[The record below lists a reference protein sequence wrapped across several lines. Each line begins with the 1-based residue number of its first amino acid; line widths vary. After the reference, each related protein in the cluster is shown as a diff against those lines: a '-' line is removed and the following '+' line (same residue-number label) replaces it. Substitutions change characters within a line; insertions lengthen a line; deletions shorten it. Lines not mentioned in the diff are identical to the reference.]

1 MLNTRVHQSELIMA
15 TDTPRISEHGV
26 ATLPDEAWEQA
37 RHQMEIIR
45 PLASLEVVG
54 HQAADVAAQAL
65 GVSRRQIYV
74 LISRAQQGSGLMTD
88 LLPSQSGGG
97 KGKGR
102 LPESVERI
110 IRELLK
116 KRFLT
121 KQKRS
126 LSAFHREVAQVCKT
140 QKLRVPARN
149 TVALRIA
156 NLDPLKTTRSR
167 EGQDASR
174 DLQGVGGVPPSIT
187 LPLEQVQIDHT
198 VIDLIVVD
206 ERDRQPIGRPYLT
219 IAIDVFTRCVLGMV
233 ITLEAPSAV
242 SVGLCLVH
250 VACDKRPW
258 LEELKVEMAW
268 PMSGKPKLLYLDNAA
283 EFKSEALRR
292 GCEQH
297 GIQLDYRPPGQP
309 HYGGVVERIIGTA
322 MQMIHDELP
331 GTTFSNP
338 NQRGEYDS
346 ENKAVLTLRELE
358 RWLTLAVGTY
368 HGSVHNGLL
377 QPPAAR
383 WTEAVAR
390 VGVPAIVTHATA
402 FLVDFL
408 PIIRRTLTRTGFV
421 IDHIHYYADALKPW
435 IARRD
440 RLPAFLIRRD
450 PRDISRV
457 WVLEPEG
464 QHYLEIPY
472 RTLSHPAVTLWEQR
486 QALAILRQ
494 QGREQVD
501 ESALFR
507 MIGQMREIVTT
518 AQKATRKARRDADRR
533 LHIKASVSSAKLTPP
548 ETDVADQ
555 QTSNLSAAKPF
566 DQIEEW

>member
-1 MLNTRVHQSELIMA
+1 MASDTSLIA
-15 TDTPRISEHGV
+15 EQGV
-26 ATLPDEAWEQA
+26 ATLPDAAWAQA
-37 RHQMEIIR
+37 RQRAEIIG
-45 PLASLEVVG
+45 PLAALDVVG
-54 HQAADVAAQAL
+54 HEAADAAAHAL
-65 GVSRRQIYV
+65 GLSRRQVYV
-74 LISRAQQGSGLMTD
+74 LIRRARQGAGLVTD
-88 LLPSQSGGG
+88 LARSRSGGG

-110 IRELLK
+110 IRELLQ

-126 LSAFHREVAQVCKT
+126 LAAFHREVAQACKA
-140 QKLRVPARN
+140 QKLRAPARN

-156 NLDPLKTTRSR
+156 GLDPLKATRRR

-174 DLQGVGGVPPSIT
+174 SLQGVGGEPPAVT
-187 LPLEQVQIDHT
+187 APLEQVQIDHT

-233 ITLEAPSAV
+233 VTLEAPSSV

-258 LEELKVEMAW
+258 LEGLNIEMEW
-268 PMSGKPKLLYLDNAA
+268 PMSGKPRLLYLDNAA

-297 GIQLDYRPPGQP
+297 GIRLDYRPPGQP
-309 HYGGVVERIIGTA
+309 HYGGIVERIIGTA

-338 NQRGEYDS
+338 DQRGDYDS
-346 ENKAVLTLRELE
+346 ENKAALTLRELE

-383 WTEAVAR
+383 WAEAIAR
-390 VGVPAIVTHATA
+390 TGVPTVITRTTA

-450 PRDISRV
+450 PRDISRI

-486 QALAILRQ
+486 QALAKLRQ

-507 MIGQMREIVTT
+507 MIGQMREIVST

-533 LHIKASVSSAKLTPP
+533 QHLKATAVLFKTTPP
-548 ETDVADQ
+548 PDADMADPQ
-555 QTSNLSAAKPF
+555 ADNQPPAKPF

>member
-1 MLNTRVHQSELIMA
+1 MASDTSRVAE
-15 TDTPRISEHGV
+15 RGV
-26 ATLPDEAWEQA
+26 ATLPSKVWEQA
-37 RHQMEIIR
+37 RRRTEIIG
-45 PLASLEVVG
+45 PLAALDVVG
-54 HQAADVAAQAL
+54 HQAADDAAQAL
-65 GVSRRQIYV
+65 GLSRRQVYA
-74 LISRAQQGSGLMTD
+74 LIHRARQGAGLVTD
-88 LLPSQSGGG
+88 LAPSQSGGG

-102 LPESVERI
+102 LPEAVEVI
-110 IRELLK
+110 IRELLQ

-126 LSAFHREVAQVCKT
+126 LAAFHREVAQACKA
-140 QKLRVPARN
+140 QKLRAPTRN
-149 TVALRIA
+149 SVAIRIA
-156 NLDPLKTTRSR
+156 SLDPVKTMLSR

-174 DLQGVGGVPPSIT
+174 DLQGAGGVPPAIT
-187 LPLEQVQIDHT
+187 APLEQVQIDHT

-219 IAIDVFTRCVLGMV
+219 IAIDVFTRCVLGVV

-242 SVGLCLVH
+242 SVGLCLAH

-258 LEELKVEMAW
+258 LEGLNVEMDW
-268 PMSGKPKLLYLDNAA
+268 PMSGKPRQLYLDNAA
-283 EFKSEALRR
+283 EFKSEALRH

-297 GIQLDYRPPGQP
+297 GVELDYRPPKQP
-309 HYGGVVERIIGTA
+309 HYGGVVERIIGTT

-338 NQRGEYDS
+338 NQRGEYVS
-346 ENKAVLTLRELE
+346 EREAALTLRELE
-358 RWLTLAVGTY
+358 RWLALAVGAY
-368 HGSVHNGLL
+368 HGSVHGGLL

-383 WTEAVAR
+383 WAEVVAR
-390 VGVPAIVTHATA
+390 VGAPAAVTRATA

-408 PIIRRTLTRTGFV
+408 PVIRRTLTRTGFV
-421 IDHIHYYADALKPW
+421 IDHIHYYSDALKPW
-435 IARRD
+435 IARRE

-450 PRDISRV
+450 PRDISRI

-486 QALAILRQ
+486 QALARLRQ
-494 QGREQVD
+494 LGREQVD
-501 ESALFR
+501 EAALFR
-507 MIGQMREIVTT
+507 MIQQMRNIVAT
-518 AQKATRKARRDADRR
+518 AQQTTRKARRDVDRR
-533 LHIKASVSSAKLTPP
+533 RHLKMSAPTGKPVPP
-548 ETDVADQ
+548 EADADPQ
-555 QTSNLSAAKPF
+555 AQSQPLAKPF

>member
-1 MLNTRVHQSELIMA
+1 MTS
-15 TDTPRISEHGV
+15 DTPPIAAQGV
-26 ATLPDEAWEQA
+26 ATLPDEAWAQA
-37 RHQMEIIR
+37 RHRTEIIG
-45 PLASLEVVG
+45 PLAALEVVG
-54 HQAADVAAQAL
+54 HEAADEAAQAL
-65 GVSRRQIYV
+65 GLSRRQVYV
-74 LISRAQQGSGLMTD
+74 LIRRARQGTGLVTD
-88 LLPSQSGGG
+88 LTPGRSGGG

-102 LPESVERI
+102 LPEPVERI
-110 IRELLK
+110 IRELLQ

-126 LSAFHREVAQVCKT
+126 LAAFHREVAQACKT
-140 QKLRVPARN
+140 QKLPVPARN
-149 TVALRIA
+149 TVAQRIA
-156 NLDPLKTTRSR
+156 GLHPAKIARSR
-167 EGQDASR
+167 GGQDAAR
-174 DLQGVGGVPPSIT
+174 PLQGAGGIPPEVT
-187 LPLEQVQIDHT
+187 MPLEQVQIDHT

-219 IAIDVFTRCVLGMV
+219 LAIDVFTRCVLGMV
-233 ITLEAPSAV
+233 VTLEAPSAV
-242 SVGLCLVH
+242 SVGLCLAH
-250 VACDKRPW
+250 AACDKRPW
-258 LEELKVEMAW
+258 LEGLNVEMDW
-268 PMSGKPKLLYLDNAA
+268 PMSGKPRLLYLDNAA

-292 GCEQH
+292 SAAGR
-297 GIQLDYRPPGQP
+297 LDYRPPGQP
-309 HYGGVVERIIGTA
+309 HYGGIVERIIGTA

-338 NQRGEYDS
+338 GQRGEYDS
-346 ENKAVLTLRELE
+346 EKMATLTLRELE
-358 RWLTLAVGTY
+358 RWLALAVGTY

-383 WTEAVAR
+383 WAEAVER
-390 VGVPAIVTHATA
+390 VGVPAVVTRPTA

-408 PIIRRTLTRTGFV
+408 PVIRRTLTRTGFV

-435 IARRD
+435 IARRE

-450 PRDISRV
+450 PRDISRI

-464 QHYLEIPY
+464 QHYLEIHY

-486 QALAILRQ
+486 QALAKLRQ
-494 QGREQVD
+494 LGREQVD

-533 LHIKASVSSAKLTPP
+533 QHLKTSEPPAKPIPP
-548 ETDVADQ
+548 DVDMADPQ
-555 QTSNLSAAKPF
+555 ADNLPPAKPF

>member
-1 MLNTRVHQSELIMA
+1 MTS
-15 TDTPRISEHGV
+15 DTPPIAAQGV
-26 ATLPDEAWEQA
+26 ATLPDEAWAQA
-37 RHQMEIIR
+37 RHRTEIIG
-45 PLASLEVVG
+45 PLAALEVVG
-54 HQAADVAAQAL
+54 HEAADEAAQAL
-65 GVSRRQIYV
+65 GLSRRQVYV
-74 LISRAQQGSGLMTD
+74 LIRRARQGTGLVTD
-88 LLPSQSGGG
+88 LTPGRSGGG

-102 LPESVERI
+102 LPEPVERI
-110 IRELLK
+110 IRELLQ

-126 LSAFHREVAQVCKT
+126 LAAFHREVAQACKT
-140 QKLRVPARN
+140 QKLPVPARN
-149 TVALRIA
+149 TVAQRIA
-156 NLDPLKTTRSR
+156 GLHPAKIARSR
-167 EGQDASR
+167 GGQDAAR
-174 DLQGVGGVPPSIT
+174 PLQGAGGIPPEVT
-187 LPLEQVQIDHT
+187 MPLEQVQIDHT

-219 IAIDVFTRCVLGMV
+219 LAIDVFTRCVLGMV
-233 ITLEAPSAV
+233 VTLEAPSAV
-242 SVGLCLVH
+242 SVGLCLAH
-250 VACDKRPW
+250 AACDKRPW
-258 LEELKVEMAW
+258 LEGLNVEMDW
-268 PMSGKPKLLYLDNAA
+268 PMSGKPRLLYLDNAA

-297 GIQLDYRPPGQP
+297 GIRLDYRPPGQP
-309 HYGGVVERIIGTA
+309 HYGGIVERIIGTA

-338 NQRGEYDS
+338 GQRGEYDS
-346 ENKAVLTLRELE
+346 EKMATLTLRELE
-358 RWLTLAVGTY
+358 RWLALAVGTY

-383 WTEAVAR
+383 WAEAVER
-390 VGVPAIVTHATA
+390 VGVPAVVTRPTA

-408 PIIRRTLTRTGFV
+408 PVIRRTLTRTGFV

-435 IARRD
+435 IARRE

-450 PRDISRV
+450 PRDISRI

-464 QHYLEIPY
+464 QHYLEIHY

-486 QALAILRQ
+486 QALAKLRQ
-494 QGREQVD
+494 LGREQVD

-533 LHIKASVSSAKLTPP
+533 QHLKTSEPPAKPIPP
-548 ETDVADQ
+548 DVDMTDPQAD
-555 QTSNLSAAKPF
+555 NLPPAKPF

>member
-1 MLNTRVHQSELIMA
+1 MTS
-15 TDTPRISEHGV
+15 DTPPIAAQGV
-26 ATLPDEAWEQA
+26 ATLPDEAWAQA
-37 RHQMEIIR
+37 LHRTEIIG
-45 PLASLEVVG
+45 PLAALEVVG
-54 HQAADVAAQAL
+54 HEAADEAAQAL
-65 GVSRRQIYV
+65 GLSRRQVYV
-74 LISRAQQGSGLMTD
+74 LIRRARQGTGLVTD
-88 LLPSQSGGG
+88 LTPGRSGGG

-102 LPESVERI
+102 LPEPVERI
-110 IRELLK
+110 IRELLQ

-126 LSAFHREVAQVCKT
+126 LAAFHREVAQACKT
-140 QKLRVPARN
+140 QKLPVPARN
-149 TVALRIA
+149 TVAQRIA
-156 NLDPLKTTRSR
+156 GLHPAKIARSR
-167 EGQDASR
+167 GGQDAAR
-174 DLQGVGGVPPSIT
+174 PLQGAGGIPPEVT
-187 LPLEQVQIDHT
+187 MPLEQVQIDHT

-219 IAIDVFTRCVLGMV
+219 LAIDVFTRCVLGMV
-233 ITLEAPSAV
+233 VTLEAPSAV
-242 SVGLCLVH
+242 SVGLCLAH
-250 VACDKRPW
+250 AACDKRPW
-258 LEELKVEMAW
+258 LEGLNVEMDW
-268 PMSGKPKLLYLDNAA
+268 PMSGKPRLLYLDNAA

-297 GIQLDYRPPGQP
+297 GIRLDYRPPGQP
-309 HYGGVVERIIGTA
+309 HYGGIVERIIGTA

-338 NQRGEYDS
+338 GQRGEYDS
-346 ENKAVLTLRELE
+346 EKMATLTLRELE
-358 RWLTLAVGTY
+358 RWLALAVGTY

-383 WTEAVAR
+383 WAEAVER
-390 VGVPAIVTHATA
+390 VGVPAVVTRPTA

-408 PIIRRTLTRTGFV
+408 PVIRRTLTRTGFV

-435 IARRD
+435 IARRE

-450 PRDISRV
+450 PRDISRI

-464 QHYLEIPY
+464 QHYLEIHY

-486 QALAILRQ
+486 QALAKLRQ
-494 QGREQVD
+494 LGREQVD

-533 LHIKASVSSAKLTPP
+533 QHLKTSEPPAKPIPP
-548 ETDVADQ
+548 DVDMADPQ
-555 QTSNLSAAKPF
+555 ADNLPPAKPF

>member
-1 MLNTRVHQSELIMA
+1 MASDTSLIA
-15 TDTPRISEHGV
+15 EQGV
-26 ATLPDEAWEQA
+26 ATLPDAAWAQA
-37 RHQMEIIR
+37 RQRAEIIG
-45 PLASLEVVG
+45 PLAALDVVG
-54 HQAADVAAQAL
+54 HEAADAPAHAL
-65 GVSRRQIYV
+65 GLSRRQVYV
-74 LISRAQQGSGLMTD
+74 LIRRARQGAGLVTD
-88 LLPSQSGGG
+88 LARSRSGGG

-110 IRELLK
+110 IRELLQ

-126 LSAFHREVAQVCKT
+126 LAAFHREVAQACKA
-140 QKLRVPARN
+140 QKLRAPARN

-156 NLDPLKTTRSR
+156 GLDPLKATRRR

-174 DLQGVGGVPPSIT
+174 SLQGVGGEPPAVT
-187 LPLEQVQIDHT
+187 APLEQVQIDHT

-233 ITLEAPSAV
+233 VTLEAPSSV

-258 LEELKVEMAW
+258 LEGLNIEMEW
-268 PMSGKPKLLYLDNAA
+268 PMSGKPRLLYLDNAA

-297 GIQLDYRPPGQP
+297 GIRLDYRPLGQP
-309 HYGGVVERIIGTA
+309 HYGGIVERIIGTA

-338 NQRGEYDS
+338 DQRGDYDS
-346 ENKAVLTLRELE
+346 ENKAALTLRELE

-383 WTEAVAR
+383 WAEAIAR
-390 VGVPAIVTHATA
+390 TGVPTVITRTTA

-450 PRDISRV
+450 PRDISRI

-486 QALAILRQ
+486 QALAKLRQ

-507 MIGQMREIVTT
+507 MIGQMREIVST

-533 LHIKASVSSAKLTPP
+533 QHLKATAVLFKTTPP
-548 ETDVADQ
+548 PDADMADPQ
-555 QTSNLSAAKPF
+555 ADNQPPAKPF